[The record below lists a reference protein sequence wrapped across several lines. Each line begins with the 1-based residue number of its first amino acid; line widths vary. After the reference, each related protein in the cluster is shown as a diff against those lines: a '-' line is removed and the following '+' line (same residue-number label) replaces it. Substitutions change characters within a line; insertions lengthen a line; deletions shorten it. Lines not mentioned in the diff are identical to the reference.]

1 MIPLFPLILMSL
13 ANLAGIYGAYL
24 FFKNATLSNILGA
37 VITFVMGSFVIWNVN
52 LRIPGIKEN
61 ASSWSWLL
69 IDVLF
74 LMLYGIWGIYM
85 ESKREIKSKRKDK
98 K

>member
-24 FFKNATLSNILGA
+24 FFKNATLSNILSG
-37 VITFVMGSFVIWNVN
+37 VITFITGSIAIWNIN
-52 LRIPGIKEN
+52 RIAPGIKEN

-69 IDVLF
+69 MDVLF
-74 LMLYGIWGIYM
+74 LLLFGLWGLYM
-85 ESKREIKSKRKDK
+85 ESKREIKSNRKDK